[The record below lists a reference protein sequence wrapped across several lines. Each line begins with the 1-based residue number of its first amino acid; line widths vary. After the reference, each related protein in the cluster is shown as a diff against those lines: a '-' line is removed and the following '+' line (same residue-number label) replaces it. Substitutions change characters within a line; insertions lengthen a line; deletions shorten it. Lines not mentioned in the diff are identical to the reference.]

1 MLDKRSLLIQ
11 TATELF
17 AAGGYTAVGIDKIIA
32 QAGVAKMTL
41 YKHFPSKTD
50 LIVAVLKQR
59 DQQFRDSLMA
69 FVEQSTATEAKL
81 QAIFLW
87 HEQWF
92 QQADFN
98 GCLFINA
105 AAEFH
110 DHQDAIH
117 QCAAEHKQHI
127 VAYLTTLLTATYP
140 LEQAPTLAAQLAL
153 LLDGAIVTA
162 QVMNNPNAARQAWDI
177 AKPLLSKASE
187 QKVS

>member
-17 AAGGYTAVGIDKIIA
+17 SAGGYTAVGVDKIIA

-59 DQQFRDSLMA
+59 DQHFRESLMA
-69 FVEQSTATEAKL
+69 FVEQSTANEAKL
-81 QAIFLW
+81 QAVFLW

-110 DHQDAIH
+110 DHQDVIH
-117 QCAAEHKQHI
+117 QCAAEHKQYI
-127 VAYLTTLLTATYP
+127 VAYLITLLTATYSP
-140 LEQAPTLAAQLAL
+140 EHAPTLAAQLAL

-162 QVMNNPNAARQAWDI
+162 QVMNNPHAARQAWDI
-177 AKPLLSKASE
+177 ARLLLSRGSD
-187 QKVS
+187 